1 MIEVRFKCMQ
11 MGTRCTLKEDEKV
24 NILHFEVSVV
34 ILPCVEDVKLFS
46 VHLFDHNFKQ
56 DEY

>member
-1 MIEVRFKCMQ
+1 MYADGYKMYI
-11 MGTRCTLKEDEKV
+11 KEDEKV
-24 NILHFEVSVV
+24 NVLHFEVSVV